1 MIMRNRFL
9 YTTRYMKMAPDDGS
23 GGASSAPS
31 PSGDGGGA
39 SVSPS
44 PSGGDSG
51 GSPPASPSPD
61 SGSTETASPWENLG
75 SSDDLDFIE
84 IQQQRENA
92 PVAPPP
98 EVTPPAPAP
107 VATPAPVAEVQPPAP
122 AAPQQQPAAQE
133 QQPAPSLSPADPA
146 GIAEAMYEHR
156 AEAIAHLAQDR
167 FALSPEDIA
176 ELETDAAAFVPKMM
190 ARVAF
195 ETQASMYKFLAQSVP
210 GMIAKHT
217 TVSKANTE
225 AEDKFFTINKDR
237 GLDPKNAEHKAMAAR
252 LASMYRQ
259 ANPKMPFDQL
269 ASEVGLMVQTALKL
283 APQTPGTP
291 IAAPRGGQP
300 FRPAVGG
307 GGGASP
313 APAPADEWAGLGR
326 NFDEG

>member
-1 MIMRNRFL
+1 MRKHDYFL
-9 YTTRYMKMAPDDGS
+9 RYLKMAPDDGS

-31 PSGDGGGA
+31 TSGDGGGA
-39 SVSPS
+39 SVSPA

-61 SGSTETASPWENLG
+61 PQPTAAPSDESPWANLG
-75 SSDDLDFIE
+75 SADDLDYLE
-84 IQQQRENA
+84 IQQQPTPA
-92 PVAPPP
+92 APPP
-98 EVTPPAPAP
+98 AEPPPPPAP
-107 VATPAPVAEVQPPAP
+107 VATPEPVVAAPPPAP
-122 AAPQQQPAAQE
+122 AAPQQQPQPEAAQ
-133 QQPAPSLSPADPA
+133 APVELSPADPA
-146 GIAEAMYEHR
+146 GIAAAMYQHR
-156 AEAIAHLAQDR
+156 EQAIAHLAQDR

-176 ELETDAAAFVPKMM
+176 ELETDAATFVPKMM

-217 TVSKANTE
+217 TVSKANNE
-225 AEDKFFTINKDR
+225 AENKFFTINKDR
-237 GLDPKNAEHKAMAAR
+237 GLDPNNAEHKAMAAR
-252 LASMYRQ
+252 LAGMYRQ
-259 ANPKMPFDQL
+259 ANPKMPFEQL
-269 ASEVGLMVQTALKL
+269 ASEVGLMVATALKL
-283 APQTPGTP
+283 NGQPQPGTP
-291 IAAPRGGQP
+291 IATPRGGQP